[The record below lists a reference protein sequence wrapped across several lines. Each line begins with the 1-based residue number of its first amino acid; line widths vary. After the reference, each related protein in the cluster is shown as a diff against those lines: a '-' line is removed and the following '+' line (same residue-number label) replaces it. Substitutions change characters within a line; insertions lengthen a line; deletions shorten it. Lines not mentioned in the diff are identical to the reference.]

1 MSMDENTALEG
12 GSVAAGAWLALLDA
26 GESEATWQ
34 ATSSLFRSLV
44 DLQQWRD
51 SLARLDALLG
61 RAEERE
67 LLTSRY
73 TTDVPGAPDG
83 DYVVLENGARF
94 ERKQEA
100 VETVVVMLDTDGEWR
115 VGGYFVR

>member
-1 MSMDENTALEG
+1 MDENTAVEA
-12 GSVAAGAWLALLDA
+12 GSLAADSWLALLQA
-26 GESEATWQ
+26 GDVAGTWESC
-34 ATSSLFRSLV
+34 SSLFRALV
-44 DLQQWRD
+44 DAQQWRD
-51 SLARLDALLG
+51 SLARVDSIFGAPQ
-61 RAEERE
+61 ERE

-94 ERKQEA
+94 QRKQEA